1 MSWANDRRRAR
12 PYGPDPAGREIRLFT
27 IDPVGDGIEHI
38 VSCRTSRAWI
48 GSKSFPSWIR
58 PGPQV
63 ISVDDE
69 AATSS
74 GQIPMGA
81 YVDCLPHLQ
90 YSAISYAH
98 KTWTNADDTRQ
109 VLVDGR
115 ATKVLRTLYLA
126 LRSLRRI
133 AAGVASP
140 DSRVGAFEQH
150 WQTFSAT
157 ANGTLWFW
165 ADAICTDQSSGV
177 DATSQFKLRRFIFQ
191 RARRVVAWLPGSNA
205 HHEFELA
212 RLEQSVATVKAMDW
226 ADVQRLGTQL
236 RAFYIEY
243 QPPQLHRNKSWYP
256 WMDCLAFL
264 DLMREHVIRGNPFG
278 KYPVEYRERVAP
290 DRQRAFSYD
299 FARILASAP
308 IDRLD
313 GVWDYGP
320 GMKFPTAL
328 YCNTAFVK
336 SHLAENPH
344 FLQDLLAHSGMGT
357 VGFMR
362 SIMRSTQ
369 TRPSWIE
376 DLNSTCT
383 AFPEGIPATYHNCNA
398 KEVHFCSRSFAID
411 EAQGILHLTALRC
424 GIITHIPLRN
434 TGSVTEDLPDG
445 SARVFIEYVTNI
457 LRAYEHPANAPR
469 ILFSGGMAPAEAISR
484 LLFHASPYES
494 LQERRSVGRPDVALW
509 AAILALVWVLFD
521 GSPAAADKPQDFCW
535 SESRLYRV
543 RLEVDRML
551 AWMGRAFPF
560 LPQGFPVIGPGKE
573 AGFEELVE
581 KTMAQGGAAFHVL
594 LGARAHLRDY
604 ARSRYRFFET
614 KNKELGIGP
623 PGMREGD
630 ELFWCGHADFELVM
644 RPVMGRRHRDGEFLE
659 TVANLAMVDLC
670 IM

>member
-1 MSWANDRRRAR
+1 VAE
-12 PYGPDPAGREIRLFT
+12 GR
-27 IDPVGDGIEHI
+27 VQCYH
-38 VSCRTSRAWI
+38 
-48 GSKSFPSWIR
+48 
-58 PGPQV
+58 
-63 ISVDDE
+63 
-69 AATSS
+69 
-74 GQIPMGA
+74 
-81 YVDCLPHLQ
+81 
-90 YSAISYAH
+90 
-98 KTWTNADDTRQ
+98 
-109 VLVDGR
+109 
-115 ATKVLRTLYLA
+115 RTLWQGIADVFHHGYWAHVRACLEMDMSRSPILLA
-126 LRSLRRI
+126 GSQ
-133 AAGVASP
+133 AV
-140 DSRVGAFEQH
+140 
-150 WQTFSAT
+150 
-157 ANGTLWFW
+157 NW
-165 ADAICTDQSSGV
+165 AD
-177 DATSQFKLRRFIFQ
+177 L
-191 RARRVVAWLPGSNA
+191 
-205 HHEFELA
+205 
-212 RLEQSVATVKAMDW
+212 
-226 ADVQRLGTQL
+226 QRLGTQL
-236 RAFYIEY
+236 RAFYVEY
-243 QPPQLHRNKSWYP
+243 RPSQLHRNKSWYP

-264 DLMREHVIRGNPFG
+264 DLMREHVIRRDPFG
-278 KYPVEYRERVAP
+278 KYPVEYRERVTP

-328 YCNTAFVK
+328 YCNNAFVK

-357 VGFMR
+357 VGFKQ

-369 TRPSWIE
+369 FRPSWIE

-383 AFPEGIPATYHNCNA
+383 AFPEGIPASYHNRSRS
-398 KEVHFCSRSFAID
+398 EIHFCTRSFAID
-411 EAQGILHLTALRC
+411 EAKGLLHLTALRC
-424 GIITHIPLRN
+424 GIIAHIPPRSN
-434 TGSVTEDLPDG
+434 SGVAEHLPDG
-445 SARVFIEYVTNI
+445 SARAFMEYVTNV
-457 LRAYEHPANAPR
+457 LRAYEDPANTPKV
-469 ILFSGGMAPAEAISR
+469 LFSGGMTPAEAISR

-494 LQERRSVGRPDVALW
+494 RQEQKNVGRPDVALW

-521 GSPAAADKPQDFCW
+521 GSPAAADKPQEFCW
-535 SESRLYRV
+535 NESQLHQV

-551 AWMGRAFPF
+551 AWMGRVFPF

-581 KTMAQGGAAFHVL
+581 KAMAQGGAAFHVL

-644 RPVMGRRHRDGEFLE
+644 RPVLGRRYRYVGAAWVLGPERGWLEWLYKDGQFWD
-659 TVANLAMVDLC
+659 TMANLAMVDLC